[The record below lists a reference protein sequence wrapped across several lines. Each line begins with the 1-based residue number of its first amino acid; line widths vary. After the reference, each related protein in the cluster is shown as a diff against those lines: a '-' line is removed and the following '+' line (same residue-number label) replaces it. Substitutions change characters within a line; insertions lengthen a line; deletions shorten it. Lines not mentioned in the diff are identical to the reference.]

1 MKIGLTGGIASGKST
16 VAGMLADLGCV
27 IVDGDLIAREV
38 VARGTPG
45 LAEVVAAFGLG
56 ILTREGELNRP
67 ALGAIVFADEASRH
81 RLESLIHP
89 RIAARAAELV
99 SSAPE
104 GALVIED
111 MPLLVEGGMQARFD
125 EVIVVDVPEEL
136 QMQRMCEDR
145 GMTQADA
152 LARMAAQASRAERLA
167 AATVVIANTGTLE
180 ELRARAEQVYADLIG
195 RAAQT

>member
-16 VAGMLADLGCV
+16 VAAMLSELGAV

-45 LAEVVAAFGLG
+45 LAEVVAAFGPG

-67 ALGAIVFADEASRH
+67 ALGAIVFADEAARR

-136 QMQRMCEDR
+136 QVQRMCEDR
-145 GMTQADA
+145 GMTPADA
-152 LARMAAQASRAERLA
+152 HARMAAQASRAERLA

-180 ELRARAEQVYADLIG
+180 ELRARVEQVYGDLVA